1 MNNIIPMELDIQ
13 KGTLSLSNFSNS
25 GYMMSNT
32 KIANAIGS
40 ITALAAFMQN
50 RIMKMTTTMVN
61 AFVYLLLAAN
71 LSCNDLVPFCFMF
84 LY

>member
-1 MNNIIPMELDIQ
+1 
-13 KGTLSLSNFSNS
+13 
-25 GYMMSNT
+25 
-32 KIANAIGS
+32 
-40 ITALAAFMQN
+40 
-50 RIMKMTTTMVN
+50 MTTTMVN